1 MSDTN
6 EKKTVENDPNSED
19 PKGIGKPQKFMGKLS
34 WGILALGLVILGFA
48 LNLVVGKGAP
58 ISEYLILFAK
68 HSVSLV
74 VIPLVLSYV
83 VWVST
88 KCNKTLSGIVYYI
101 AFIATFGWILAQEV
115 SSPQNFKTFG
125 SFVKN
130 RYDLQKKY
138 DLAKK
143 ENKKTDELVQKIF
156 LVNSNYLA
164 QMSSQSD
171 GAQKELF
178 QNILTFTSLKHEN
191 SAKLSELEK
200 SIFTD
205 TFVNYPD
212 LRENTQ
218 AQEKIK
224 IINEYLT
231 TIESLR
237 RNSEAFKEFFGE
249 DKSDGILLK
258 RMELRFLFE
267 KVILPHA
274 DSVNKLETY
283 YLSCENF
290 VTNLKKLILWTSEN
304 TDQWTYES
312 DESAQPAKITIKL
325 NSPEAENFFSAL
337 VNETE
342 QGLKELNAATQ
353 RIMNPSSENSNQSG
367 DAESKK
373 DNPAE

>member
-1 MSDTN
+1 M
-6 EKKTVENDPNSED
+6 
-19 PKGIGKPQKFMGKLS
+19 
-34 WGILALGLVILGFA
+34 
-48 LNLVVGKGAP
+48 
-58 ISEYLILFAK
+58 
-68 HSVSLV
+68 
-74 VIPLVLSYV
+74 SYV

-267 KVILPHA
+267 TVILPHA

-312 DESAQPAKITIKL
+312 DESTQPAKITIKL
-325 NSPEAENFFSAL
+325 NSPEAEKFFSAL